1 MKSDKAFIAALHRR
15 QPEAVKELFN
25 QLYKPLIYFAEK
37 LVNNKQEA
45 EDIVG
50 TSFFKLTGRIE
61 QFTSSRDVKAFL
73 YVTTR
78 NECLDYLRR
87 IARFERSQDQLQY
100 LMDYTDAQ
108 ADDEMLRARILQE
121 VYNEIEQ
128 LPPQCKKIFK
138 LIYTRGM
145 TTREIAEE
153 LELSPQTVLNQKA
166 KALNLLRGILAKK
179 NLMPLSAFFQLFL
192 LISLEFFV

>member
-1 MKSDKAFIAALHRR
+1 MKSDMAFIAALHRR

-61 QFTSSRDVKAFL
+61 HFPSIRDVKAFL
-73 YVTTR
+73 YITTR

-87 IARFERSQDQLQY
+87 VARYEKSQEQLQY
-100 LMDYTDAQ
+100 LMDYNDAQ

-128 LPPQCKKIFK
+128 LPPQCRKIFK
-138 LIYTRGM
+138 LIYTKGM
-145 TTREIAEE
+145 TTKQIADE
-153 LELSPQTVLNQKA
+153 LELSPQTILNQKA
-166 KALNLLRGILAKK
+166 KALNMLRGILVKK
-179 NLMPLSAFFQLFL
+179 NMMPHSTFFQLFL
-192 LISLEFFV
+192 LISIEFFL

>member
-1 MKSDKAFIAALHRR
+1 MKPDKAFIAALHRR

-61 QFTSSRDVKAFL
+61 QFSSSRDVKAFL

-87 IARFERSQDQLQY
+87 MARFERSQEQLQY

-145 TTREIAEE
+145 STREIAEE
-153 LELSPQTVLNQKA
+153 MELSPQTVLNQKA

-179 NLMPLSAFFQLFL
+179 NLMPLSDFFQLFL
-192 LISLEFFV
+192 LISLEFFL

>member
-61 QFTSSRDVKAFL
+61 QFSSSRDVKAFL

-87 IARFERSQDQLQY
+87 MARFERSQEQLQY

-128 LPPQCKKIFK
+128 LPPQCRKIFK

-145 TTREIAEE
+145 STREIAEE
-153 LELSPQTVLNQKA
+153 MELSPQTVLNQKA

-179 NLMPLSAFFQLFL
+179 NLMPHSEFFQLFL
-192 LISLEFFV
+192 LISLEFFL

>member
-1 MKSDKAFIAALHRR
+1 MKSDMAFIAALHRR

-25 QLYKPLIYFAEK
+25 QLYKPLIYFADK
-37 LVNNKQEA
+37 LVDNKQEA

-61 QFTSSRDVKAFL
+61 QFPTIRDVKAFL
-73 YVTTR
+73 YITTR

-87 IARFERSQDQLQY
+87 TARYERSQEQLQY
-100 LMDYTDAQ
+100 LMDYNDAQ
-108 ADDEMLRARILQE
+108 ADDEMLRAKILQE

-128 LPPQCKKIFK
+128 LPPQCRRIFK

-145 TTREIAEE
+145 TTRQIAEE
-153 LELSPQTVLNQKA
+153 LELSPQTVLNHKA

-179 NLMPLSAFFQLFL
+179 NLMPLTIFFQLFL
-192 LISLEFFV
+192 LISIEFFH

>member
-1 MKSDKAFIAALHRR
+1 MKSDMAFIAALHRR

-25 QLYKPLIYFAEK
+25 QLYKPLIYFADK
-37 LVNNKQEA
+37 LVDNKQEA

-61 QFTSSRDVKAFL
+61 QFPTIRDVKAFL
-73 YVTTR
+73 YITTR

-87 IARFERSQDQLQY
+87 IARYERSQEQLQY
-100 LMDYTDAQ
+100 LMDYNDAQ
-108 ADDEMLRARILQE
+108 ADDEMLRAKILQE

-128 LPPQCKKIFK
+128 LPPQCRRIFK

-145 TTREIAEE
+145 TTRQIAEE

-179 NLMPLSAFFQLFL
+179 NLMPLTIFFQLFL
-192 LISLEFFV
+192 LISIEFFH

>member
-1 MKSDKAFIAALHRR
+1 MKSDKAFIAALHRK

-25 QLYKPLIYFAEK
+25 QLYRPLIYFAEK

-45 EDIVG
+45 EDIVA

-61 QFTSSRDVKAFL
+61 QFSSSRDVKAFL

-87 IARFERSQDQLQY
+87 VARFERSQDQLQY

-166 KALNLLRGILAKK
+166 KALNLLRGILANR
-179 NLMPLSAFFQLFL
+179 NLMPLSIFFQLFL
-192 LISLEFFV
+192 LISLEFFS

>member
-1 MKSDKAFIAALHRR
+1 MKSDMAFIAALHSR

-25 QLYKPLIYFAEK
+25 QLYKPLIYLAEK

-61 QFTSSRDVKAFL
+61 YFPSIRDVKAFL
-73 YVTTR
+73 YITTR
-78 NECLDYLRR
+78 NECLNYLRR
-87 IARFERSQDQLQY
+87 MAQNEKSQEQLQY
-100 LMDYTDAQ
+100 LMDYNDAQ

-128 LPPQCKKIFK
+128 LPPQCRKIFK
-138 LIYTRGM
+138 LIYTKGM
-145 TTREIAEE
+145 TTKQIADE

-166 KALNLLRGILAKK
+166 KALNMLRGILAKK
-179 NLMPLSAFFQLFL
+179 NLMPHSTFFQLFL
-192 LISLEFFV
+192 LISIEFFL

>member
-1 MKSDKAFIAALHRR
+1 MKSDMALIAALHRR

-37 LVNNKQEA
+37 LVDNKQEA

-61 QFTSSRDVKAFL
+61 QFPSIREVKAFL

-87 IARFERSQDQLQY
+87 IARFEKTHEQLQY

-108 ADDEMLRARILQE
+108 ADDEMLRAKILQE

-128 LPPQCKKIFK
+128 LPVQCRKIFK

-145 TTREIAEE
+145 TTKEIADE
-153 LELSPQTVLNQKA
+153 LELSPQTILNQKA
-166 KALNLLRGILAKK
+166 KALSMLRGILAKK
-179 NLMPLSAFFQLFL
+179 NLMPLSTFFQLFL
-192 LISLEFFV
+192 LISIEFFH

>member
-1 MKSDKAFIAALHRR
+1 MKSDKAFIAALHRK

-45 EDIVG
+45 EDIVA

-61 QFTSSRDVKAFL
+61 QFSSSRDVKAFL

-166 KALNLLRGILAKK
+166 KALNLLRGILANK
-179 NLMPLSAFFQLFL
+179 NLMPLSIFFQLFL
-192 LISLEFFV
+192 LISLEFFS

>member
-1 MKSDKAFIAALHRR
+1 MKSDMAFIAALHRR

-25 QLYKPLIYFAEK
+25 LLYKPLIYFAEK

-61 QFTSSRDVKAFL
+61 QFPSIRDVKAFL
-73 YVTTR
+73 YITTR

-87 IARFERSQDQLQY
+87 IARTESSHEQLQY
-100 LMDYTDAQ
+100 LMDYNDAQ
-108 ADDEMLRARILQE
+108 ADDEMLRAKILQE

-128 LPPQCKKIFK
+128 LPPQCRKIFK
-138 LIYTRGM
+138 LIYTRGL
-145 TTREIAEE
+145 TTREIADEM
-153 LELSPQTVLNQKA
+153 ELSPQTVLNQKA

-179 NLMPLSAFFQLFL
+179 NLMPLSIFFQLFL
-192 LISLEFFV
+192 LISIEFFH

>member
-61 QFTSSRDVKAFL
+61 QFSSSRDVKAFL

-87 IARFERSQDQLQY
+87 MARFERSQDQLQY

-145 TTREIAEE
+145 STREIAEE

-179 NLMPLSAFFQLFL
+179 NLMPLSVFFQLFL
-192 LISLEFFV
+192 LISLEFFL

>member
-1 MKSDKAFIAALHRR
+1 MKSDKAFIAALHRK

-25 QLYKPLIYFAEK
+25 QLYRPLIYFAEK

-45 EDIVG
+45 EDIVA

-61 QFTSSRDVKAFL
+61 QFSSSRDVKAFL

-145 TTREIAEE
+145 STREIAEE

-166 KALNLLRGILAKK
+166 KALNLLRGILANK
-179 NLMPLSAFFQLFL
+179 NLMPLSIFFQLFL
-192 LISLEFFV
+192 LISLEFFS

>member
-61 QFTSSRDVKAFL
+61 QFSSSRDVKAFL

-87 IARFERSQDQLQY
+87 MARFERSQEQLQY

-128 LPPQCKKIFK
+128 LPPQCRKIFK

-145 TTREIAEE
+145 STREIAAEM
-153 LELSPQTVLNQKA
+153 ELSPQTVLNQKA

-179 NLMPLSAFFQLFL
+179 NLMPLSEFFQLFL
-192 LISLEFFV
+192 LISLEFFL